1 MLKGVIIFIIIF
13 TIGLVISII
22 RINNKNLDKGV
33 SSLILTTGISLI
45 SSSSYDFYD
54 WIFAVIALLKDKE
67 QLAISTMET
76 NYYSLIVG
84 IILIIIYVFLCS
96 KLKNKF
102 CILNINGYDKYSVG
116 DYISKKNDV
125 YSYTEREINFVYL
138 YKNLFK
144 KSPNNEYLKCILNQI
159 EENTKNFKSETTGL
173 KKGYTGIAPI
183 PFIMYAGTFI
193 NRVNI
198 DKYLEFNKRTGK
210 YCELSNKKE
219 KYPKLINEY
228 KLETLDKKN
237 NEITL
242 VISITQQIT
251 EEDLSQFKN
260 TNIIKLGISNKKD
273 NAIYNK
279 KQLEEYT
286 DNVIDKIIEL
296 ENSGINIKKINLI
309 IASQSCLAIEIGK
322 RCADDTRLPEI
333 ISYQYERQ
341 GNNRYPWGIVI
352 NGINKGELIK
362 EELDV

>member
-125 YSYTEREINFVYL
+125 YSYTD
-138 YKNLFK
+138 LFK

-219 KYPKLINEY
+219 NYPILLNEY

-237 NEITL
+237 NEIT
-242 VISITQQIT
+242 
-251 EEDLSQFKN
+251 
-260 TNIIKLGISNKKD
+260 
-273 NAIYNK
+273 
-279 KQLEEYT
+279 
-286 DNVIDKIIEL
+286 
-296 ENSGINIKKINLI
+296 
-309 IASQSCLAIEIGK
+309 
-322 RCADDTRLPEI
+322 
-333 ISYQYERQ
+333 
-341 GNNRYPWGIVI
+341 
-352 NGINKGELIK
+352 
-362 EELDV
+362 